1 MVSLDGSVLPIEAD
15 TMCIHSDTPGA
26 DRLAAEVRS
35 ALEAAGVTVKAFGH
49 ADGSDAIVARRTGP
63 FDWWHE
69 ADRPA
74 RRAFFAASLGW
85 MLDSF
90 DVMLYAMVLASLIE
104 DPTLQLSLS
113 TAGILGS
120 VTLLSAAAGGIV
132 FGILAD
138 RFGRKRALM
147 GAVLMYS
154 IFTAACG
161 FAQSAVQLAVFRVL
175 VGLGMGGEWATGA
188 ALVSESFPAAHRGKA
203 LAFVQSS
210 WAIGYARCRAR
221 EPARAAALGLARRVL
236 RRRPARAL
244 HDVDSERGRRAA
256 GMALDRAGRS
266 RAPERHLRTRR
277 GAPDLVLTLMN
288 ACTLFGWWGLNGWV
302 PAYLRLSPAEG
313 GIGLD
318 SSTMS
323 LFVIAMQVGMW
334 FGYVSFGFIAD
345 SIGRKRAYVIFVLLA
360 SVLLPVYGQV
370 TGARAAARA
379 RTAGRVFRNR
389 LFQWLRRADRRALSD
404 VGSRHGAGLHV
415 QRRPACQRRGA
426 VRGGFSGGDARLR
439 RRLSRDRRRVSRGGD
454 CLDVDSRHRPPRARH
469 DQRLRLRQLDLVRL
483 VGQLLTELLVA
494 AAAGAG
500 HGRHG
505 LRRPPRASFAV
516 AAASRSIAPFMPP
529 FAIVAAASI
538 FLCVKIGVDVRAGSL
553 L

>member
-1 MVSLDGSVLPIEAD
+1 MDQIA
-15 TMCIHSDTPGA
+15 I
-26 DRLAAEVRS
+26 AARS
-35 ALEAAGVTVKAFGH
+35 
-49 ADGSDAIVARRTGP
+49 TGP

-69 ADRPA
+69 ARPPA
-74 RRAFFAASLGW
+74 RRAFVAASLGW

-104 DPTLQLSLS
+104 DPTLQLSLP

-120 VTLLSAAAGGIV
+120 VTLLSAAAGGIA

-161 FAQSAVQLAVFRVL
+161 FAQSAMQLAVFRVL

-188 ALVSESFPAAHRGKA
+188 ALVSESFPARHRGKA

-210 WAIGYARCRAR
+210 WAIGYA
-221 EPARAAALGLARRVL
+221 AAALVNLLVL
-236 RRRPARAL
+236 PLWGWRGVFFVGVLPALFTMWIRTGVEEPQVWRSTAPA
-244 HDVDSERGRRAA
+244 DRGR
-256 GMALDRAGRS
+256 LS
-266 RAPERHLRTRR
+266 VIFAPGVARLT
-277 GAPDLVLTLMN
+277 LVLTLMN

-345 SIGRKRAYVIFVLLA
+345 VIGRKRAYVIFVLLA

-370 TGARAAARA
+370 REPALLLALGPLVAFFGTGYFSGFGALTAELYPTSVRATAQGF
-379 RTAGRVFRNR
+379 TYNAGRVASAAAPFV
-389 LFQWLRRADRRALSD
+389 
-404 VGSRHGAGLHV
+404 VGSLASTRGFGVAFAITGAAFL
-415 QRRPACQRRGA
+415 
-426 VRGGFSGGDARLR
+426 
-439 RRLSRDRRRVSRGGD
+439 
-454 CLDVDSRHRPPRARH
+454 
-469 DQRLRLRQLDLVRL
+469 
-483 VGQLLTELLVA
+483 A
-494 AAAGAG
+494 AAIAWMWIPDT
-500 HGRHG
+500 GRRE
-505 LRRPPRASFAV
+505 LA
-516 AAASRSIAPFMPP
+516 
-529 FAIVAAASI
+529 
-538 FLCVKIGVDVRAGSL
+538 
-553 L
+553 